1 MNYRELQE
9 RWSAF
14 EVDAHIYRVDDSE
27 RALDDITALAERAGL
42 TSTDKNSWEE
52 IGPLLELEQESQ
64 RFTVYRPSRAVQ
76 WVDSQRW
83 QVDDGSAIDVTD
95 KDAIEAG
102 SRVVAQLMLAG
113 DEEFVPTKVTRL
125 NVATSAKGGEPVATR
140 VVDLGVVYSR
150 VLDGI
155 AVEGQG
161 GKIVVY
167 LDANLDPTGFER
179 TNRKLTVHE
188 SVSGWRSLD
197 EVLAEVEEYW
207 HRRRDEGLDI
217 DDARQCYVELGRLEE
232 QEYVQPAYALSL
244 TLHDQINGE
253 VRTVDHYAIA
263 ATNGIGTLMPIDLG
277 PDPQGRSTY

>member
-1 MNYRELQE
+1 MNYEELQE
-9 RWSAF
+9 RWRTF
-14 EVDAHIYRVDDSE
+14 EVDAHIYRVDDAE
-27 RALDDITALAERAGL
+27 RALDDIAALADRAGL
-42 TSTDKNSWEE
+42 TSTEENSWEE
-52 IGPLLELEQESQ
+52 VGPLLELEQESQ

-76 WVDSQRW
+76 WVDSERW

-95 KDAIEAG
+95 EDAIAAG
-102 SRVVAQLMLAG
+102 SRVVAQLRLAD

-125 NVATSAKGGEPVATR
+125 HVATSAKGGEPVATR

-150 VLDGI
+150 MLDGI

-167 LDANLDPTGFER
+167 LDAKLEPTGFER
-179 TNRKLTVHE
+179 TNRKLAVHE
-188 SVSGWRSLD
+188 AVSGWRSLD
-197 EVLAEVEEYW
+197 EVLAEVAEYW

-217 DDARQCYVELGRLEE
+217 DDARLCYVELGRLEE

-244 TLHDQINGE
+244 TLHNQINGE
-253 VRTVDHYAIA
+253 DRTVDHYAIA

-277 PDPQGRSTY
+277 PDSQGRSTY